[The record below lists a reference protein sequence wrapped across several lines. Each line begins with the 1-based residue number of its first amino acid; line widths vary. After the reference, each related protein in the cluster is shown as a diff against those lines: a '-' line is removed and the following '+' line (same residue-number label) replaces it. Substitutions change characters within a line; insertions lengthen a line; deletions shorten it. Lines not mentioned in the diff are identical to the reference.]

1 MIKQFFRKTMKNIAT
16 YVELVL
22 SAFLVF
28 VIAILIIKLVGQC
41 FFDIWHDKLELEY
54 YMEYAMSLAIGVE
67 FVKMLCT
74 HQPGT
79 IIEVLLFATA
89 RQMIVEHLNVYETLV
104 GIGAIAALFTIRKFL
119 FCSFDEADHM
129 ICRGSQTV
137 AHANLITGAKIPEE
151 KTRILRNVISD
162 KLSEE
167 GKTVAIGACV
177 YYKDCALRVDSMRE
191 GMVTRVEVKKNLKC
205 IFNLYYIIFDFCAA
219 ISIRILFLAQAVVMG
234 CKRYLSLLVIVS
246 KEFVGYLLAAIGPI
260 ALGKIYDVC
269 HSWTMPLVLLQ
280 AGDTVV
286 FKDLYRFTR
295 EAENGYKKY
304 MEWLDRGI
312 NMVFLD
318 NPTVSSDYIRQMM
331 TTAEQQDIVTKTAME
346 SIIKLLIIVELDR
359 GEKQRLY
366 ISQSIKD
373 GIAASNKKSGRK
385 PGQLDKMSDALRED
399 ILKYL
404 SDRSIKQVDLMRKY
418 NISRNT
424 LKKYVYKIQ
433 NHNII

>member
-1 MIKQFFRKTMKNIAT
+1 M
-16 YVELVL
+16 
-22 SAFLVF
+22 
-28 VIAILIIKLVGQC
+28 
-41 FFDIWHDKLELEY
+41 
-54 YMEYAMSLAIGVE
+54 
-67 FVKMLCT
+67 
-74 HQPGT
+74 
-79 IIEVLLFATA
+79 
-89 RQMIVEHLNVYETLV
+89 
-104 GIGAIAALFTIRKFL
+104 
-119 FCSFDEADHM
+119 
-129 ICRGSQTV
+129 
-137 AHANLITGAKIPEE
+137 
-151 KTRILRNVISD
+151 
-162 KLSEE
+162 
-167 GKTVAIGACV
+167 
-177 YYKDCALRVDSMRE
+177 
-191 GMVTRVEVKKNLKC
+191 
-205 IFNLYYIIFDFCAA
+205 
-219 ISIRILFLAQAVVMG
+219 
-234 CKRYLSLLVIVS
+234 LVIVS

-433 NHNII
+433 NHNVENFALVNFNFSMKVISLFILLVILHSCNPFAVQDGKHCADIEVHNWKTDKDSYYS

>member
-1 MIKQFFRKTMKNIAT
+1 MGNYYSYKRISTDTERQNFNRQIKSLERYAKDHDIEYLIDFTEEKSAKNFTERPQFRK
-16 YVELVL
+16 L
-22 SAFLVF
+22 
-28 VIAILIIKLVGQC
+28 
-41 FFDIWHDKLELEY
+41 DK
-54 YMEYAMSLAIGVE
+54 
-67 FVKMLCT
+67 
-74 HQPGT
+74 
-79 IIEVLLFATA
+79 
-89 RQMIVEHLNVYETLV
+89 
-104 GIGAIAALFTIRKFL
+104 
-119 FCSFDEADHM
+119 
-129 ICRGSQTV
+129 
-137 AHANLITGAKIPEE
+137 
-151 KTRILRNVISD
+151 
-162 KLSEE
+162 
-167 GKTVAIGACV
+167 
-177 YYKDCALRVDSMRE
+177 
-191 GMVTRVEVKKNLKC
+191 
-205 IFNLYYIIFDFCAA
+205 
-219 ISIRILFLAQAVVMG
+219 
-234 CKRYLSLLVIVS
+234 
-246 KEFVGYLLAAIGPI
+246 
-260 ALGKIYDVC
+260 
-269 HSWTMPLVLLQ
+269 LLQ

-286 FKDLYRFTR
+286 FKDLYSFTR

-373 GIAASNKKSGRK
+373 GIAASNKRSGRK

-424 LKKYVYKIQ
+424 LKKYID
-433 NHNII
+433 HISTTI